1 MPVRCMI
8 VPRSLALLALAV
20 VSPNLLPAQE
30 KPTPDNLREISGTWR
45 LNESSS
51 EPMAGP
57 ATVLLPRQVADT
69 EVINEVS
76 TRGTGGG
83 SGRGGSRGGTD
94 LSSATA
100 AAIARATTTAGV
112 PPSGLVGDGG
122 GRSRGGQS
130 PYMRQLMAQLQ
141 APPTLIIR
149 AEAAMVELSVPEG
162 QPTQWPTTGKK
173 RQKAQLDGTLLE
185 FNGFWERGKLT
196 VIDAISGTGELK
208 REFHVVKKGEELEV
222 KYSLSGSGLPRKIER
237 KVVYARV
244 E

>member
-1 MPVRCMI
+1 MPFSRLPI
-8 VPRSLALLALAV
+8 TRSLALLALAL

-45 LNESSS
+45 LS
-51 EPMAGP
+51 ELDGAPLSD
-57 ATVLLPRQVADT
+57 ATAATPPRQISGT
-69 EVINEVS
+69 EVVS
-76 TRGTGGG
+76 GVATGGAG
-83 SGRGGSRGGTD
+83 GVGGRGRGG
-94 LSSATA
+94 
-100 AAIARATTTAGV
+100 
-112 PPSGLVGDGG
+112 GG
-122 GRSRGGQS
+122 GGGGVGGGGVGAGGPPPTAPPGGGGRGGQS
-130 PYMRQLMAQLQ
+130 PYMRQLMAQMQ
-141 APPTLIIR
+141 APQTLIIR
-149 AEAAMVELSVPEG
+149 AEATTVELSVPDG

-173 RQKAQLDGTLLE
+173 RQKALVDGTLLE
-185 FNGFWERGKLT
+185 FNGRWERGKLT

>member
-8 VPRSLALLALAV
+8 IPRSLALLALAV

-45 LNESSS
+45 LAELDGAPAPVPPAATPPQQIAETTTVNGVVTVRGGADA
-51 EPMAGP
+51 AGAAARAAANARPSGPPP
-57 ATVLLPRQVADT
+57 APP
-69 EVINEVS
+69 
-76 TRGTGGG
+76 GGG
-83 SGRGGSRGGTD
+83 G
-94 LSSATA
+94 
-100 AAIARATTTAGV
+100 
-112 PPSGLVGDGG
+112 
-122 GRSRGGQS
+122 RGGQS
-130 PYMRQLMAQLQ
+130 PYMRQLMAQMQ
-141 APPTLIIR
+141 APQTLIIR
-149 AEAAMVELSVPEG
+149 AESTTVELSVPDG

-185 FNGFWERGKLT
+185 FNGRWERGKLT

-208 REFHVVKKGEELEV
+208 REFHVVKNGNELEV
-222 KYSLSGSGLPRKIER
+222 KYSLSGPGLPRKIER